1 MGGCIFSRPIPNEE
15 KKAIVQRKNEHEA
28 RLVDIAL
35 ANNDDGNNKNY
46 ESLQE
51 NEANRVTAWINSYM
65 NDAVDT
71 LHSCTEVVPPA
82 PAPVRDILLADG
94 DVTDHIRCVVAVLQI
109 LQRPSQEECKQ
120 KYLYSFPERVPAVGA
135 LVQISAEQRGDQRN
149 PYALRAFRICHLA
162 RLESRKGGAD
172 PACSVRD
179 VAHALQ
185 AYIAYITY
193 IDRECTV

>member
-1 MGGCIFSRPIPNEE
+1 MH
-15 KKAIVQRKNEHEA
+15 RKNEHEA

-35 ANNDDGNNKNY
+35 ANNDDGNNKYY

-65 NDAVDT
+65 NDADET
-71 LHSCTEVVPPA
+71 LRKCSSTETIPPA
-82 PAPVRDILLADG
+82 PAPVRDVLLADG
-94 DVTDHIRCVVAVLQI
+94 DITHHMRCVVAILQI
-109 LQRPSQEECKQ
+109 LQRPSQEEREQ
-120 KYLYSFPERVPAVGA
+120 VYLYSFPERVPAVGA
-135 LVQISAEQRGDQRN
+135 LVQISAEQRGDQMN
-149 PYALRAFRICHLA
+149 PYALRAFRACHLA

-172 PACSVRD
+172 PACSVSD

-185 AYIAYITY
+185 AYIAYINY